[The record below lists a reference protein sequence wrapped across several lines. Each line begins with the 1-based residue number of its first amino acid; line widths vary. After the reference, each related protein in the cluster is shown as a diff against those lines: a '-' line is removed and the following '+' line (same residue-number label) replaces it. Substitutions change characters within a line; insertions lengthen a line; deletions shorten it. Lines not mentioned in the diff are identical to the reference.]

1 MGRAGLE
8 LSLLRWSKRR
18 KRRRKRSGS
27 GSGSGRSG
35 NRSGS
40 TSTIGDKPTRGNV
53 LQSRLKCVGNELV
66 K

>member
-27 GSGSGRSG
+27 GSGNRSG